1 MSDER
6 HDRGKALL
14 EQINSEGALRLEED
28 LREIAPDMA
37 DYVYAFAYGD
47 IYSRPGLDLR
57 MRELITVAALTALG
71 NAPAQLASH
80 VEGALNAGCSREE
93 VREAIIQIAV
103 YAGFPAALN
112 GLYTARDVFRR
123 LDQKSKL

>member
-14 EQINSEGALRLEED
+14 EQINSEGALRLQD
-28 LREIAPDMA
+28 NLREIAPDMA

-80 VEGALNAGCSREE
+80 VEGAMNAGCTREE
-93 VREAIIQIAV
+93 IREAIIQMAV

-112 GLYTARDVFRR
+112 GLYAARDVFQRR
-123 LDQKSKL
+123 DKEGKL